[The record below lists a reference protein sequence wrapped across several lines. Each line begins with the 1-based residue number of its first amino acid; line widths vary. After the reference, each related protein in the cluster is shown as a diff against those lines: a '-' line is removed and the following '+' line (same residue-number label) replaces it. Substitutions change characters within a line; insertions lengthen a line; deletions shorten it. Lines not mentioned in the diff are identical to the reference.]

1 MIADLTFKGTMRSD
15 FFSSMENSAVLA
27 FFDLIN
33 YAFEAHFEYSGKD
46 CKEDNSMNYEEYI
59 AMRT

>member
-1 MIADLTFKGTMRSD
+1 MRSD
-15 FFSSMENSAVLA
+15 FFSSKENSAVLA